1 MASYQRRRS
10 IQILKI
16 NDDGW
21 QLEHEELQRILLDE
35 RVKDKPVVVISI
47 AGACRQGKSFLM
59 NFFLRYMYRKEK
71 ENWIGHPGEPLRGF
85 GWKHSRER
93 QTSGIHL
100 WNEVFLV
107 DVAYWYFRIAM
118 ASYQRRRSVQILKI
132 NDDGW
137 QLEHE
142 ELQRILLDE
151 RVKDKPV
158 VVISIAGACRQGKSF
173 LMIFFL
179 RYMYRKEKENWIGH
193 PGEPLRGF
201 GWKHSRERQT
211 SGIHQWNEVFLV
223 PTSDGQEVAVLF
235 MDTQGLFDSKSTL
248 PESTTIFALSV
259 MMSSVQIYN
268 ILQDVREDHLQ
279 VLEFVTQYGQL
290 AQKEATGKPF
300 QRLVFLVRDSNDGT
314 YGADAGRSLITERLQ
329 AATDRK
335 PEVRQLRKY
344 ISNNFTDIDCFLMPY
359 PGSKVATE
367 HSYDGCLKDSDP
379 QFKNHLQD
387 FVPWI
392 LGPENLVVKKIN
404 GKAISCQE
412 LLTYIK
418 VPHGDLEML
427 QNAHEL
433 ALARAQDF
441 FDGIQ
446 KIGGCDISKAYLDTL
461 VNELQDHF
469 DRQYRKEQA
478 WLDKQLAE
486 EQTRREQDAE
496 EQKEKQMEVENE
508 LTEAWT
514 QADKEKAEKE
524 QLKEEMEG
532 LKQLY
537 TEKVDSLNKGNES
550 LKKDNENLTKILTGS
565 RINLTY
571 FLQMAMAPVAVHD
584 IDNFT
589 GSCGNGQSLF
599 IRAIATGSS

>member
-1 MASYQRRRS
+1 MAKFPASLLPLLKELTYRGCPSPPPQVTFAGIAMASYQRRRS

-100 WNEVFLV
+100 
-107 DVAYWYFRIAM
+107 
-118 ASYQRRRSVQILKI
+118 
-132 NDDGW
+132 
-137 QLEHE
+137 
-142 ELQRILLDE
+142 
-151 RVKDKPV
+151 
-158 VVISIAGACRQGKSF
+158 
-173 LMIFFL
+173 
-179 RYMYRKEKENWIGH
+179 
-193 PGEPLRGF
+193 
-201 GWKHSRERQT
+201 
-211 SGIHQWNEVFLV
+211 WNEVFLV

-418 VPHGDLEML
+418 AYVQVFRNGEVPKPKSMLQATAEASHLTAKDRATKVYMTAMSNVPHGDLEML

>member
-10 IQILKI
+10 VQILKI

-100 WNEVFLV
+100 
-107 DVAYWYFRIAM
+107 
-118 ASYQRRRSVQILKI
+118 
-132 NDDGW
+132 
-137 QLEHE
+137 
-142 ELQRILLDE
+142 
-151 RVKDKPV
+151 
-158 VVISIAGACRQGKSF
+158 
-173 LMIFFL
+173 
-179 RYMYRKEKENWIGH
+179 
-193 PGEPLRGF
+193 
-201 GWKHSRERQT
+201 
-211 SGIHQWNEVFLV
+211 WNEVFLV

-329 AATDRK
+329 AATDRQ
-335 PEVRQLRKY
+335 PEVRQLREY

-367 HSYDGCLKDSDP
+367 HSYDGCHKDSDP
-379 QFKNHLQD
+379 EFKNHLQD

-418 VPHGDLEML
+418 AYVQVFRNGEVPKPKSMLQATAEASHLTAKDRATKVYMTAMSNVPHGDLEML
-427 QNAHEL
+427 LNAHEL
-433 ALARAQDF
+433 ALVSAQDF

-469 DRQYRKEQA
+469 DRQYSKEQA
-478 WLDKQLAE
+478 WLDKQLEE
-486 EQTRREQDAE
+486 EQTRCEQDAE
-496 EQKEKQMEVENE
+496 EQKEKQIEVENE
-508 LTEAWT
+508 LREAWT
-514 QADKEKAEKE
+514 QVEKEKAEKE
-524 QLKEEMEG
+524 QVKEEMEG

-550 LKKDNENLTKILTGS
+550 LKKDNENLTKILTGVGIS
-565 RINLTY
+565 LALGTAG
-571 FLQMAMAPVAVHD
+571 LGGGAAALAAMGLEGVVA
-584 IDNFT
+584 
-589 GSCGNGQSLF
+589 C
-599 IRAIATGSS
+599 ATGAGVAGSGSVACGGTLLYKVTKSFKMSKKDDETEHLLHE

>member
-1 MASYQRRRS
+1 MAS
-10 IQILKI
+10 
-16 NDDGW
+16 
-21 QLEHEELQRILLDE
+21 H
-35 RVKDKPVVVISI
+35 
-47 AGACRQGKSFLM
+47 
-59 NFFLRYMYRKEK
+59 
-71 ENWIGHPGEPLRGF
+71 
-85 GWKHSRER
+85 
-93 QTSGIHL
+93 
-100 WNEVFLV
+100 
-107 DVAYWYFRIAM
+107 
-118 ASYQRRRSVQILKI
+118 QRRRSVQILKI

-173 LMIFFL
+173 LMNFFL
-179 RYMYRKEKENWIGH
+179 RMVLSDY
-193 PGEPLRGF
+193 LRLLL
-201 GWKHSRERQT
+201 Q
-211 SGIHQWNEVFLV
+211 V

-279 VLEFVTQYGQL
+279 VLEFVAQYGQL

-379 QFKNHLQD
+379 EFKNHLQD

-418 VPHGDLEML
+418 VQHGDLEML
-427 QNAHEL
+427 LNAHEL

-469 DRQYRKEQA
+469 DRQYSKEQA
-478 WLDKQLAE
+478 WLDKQLEE

-496 EQKEKQMEVENE
+496 EQKEKQIEVENE
-508 LTEAWT
+508 LREAWT
-514 QADKEKAEKE
+514 QVEKEKAEKE
-524 QLKEEMEG
+524 QVKEGMEG

-550 LKKDNENLTKILTGS
+550 LKKDNKNLTKILTGMGIS
-565 RINLTY
+565 LALVTAGLGGGAVALAAMGLEGVVACATGAGVAGSGSVACGGNLAIQGSCINLTY
-571 FLQMAMAPVAVHD
+571 LPQIVMAPVAVH
-584 IDNFT
+584 IENFT
-589 GSCGNGQSLF
+589 GSCGNGQSPF
-599 IRAIATGSS
+599 IRAIATGSGGLLLWRH